1 MKKLF
6 FSVGI
11 VLLSL
16 SCFSQTSYP
25 CTLSFDVLNN
35 GNGGQGCPS
44 THPDNANYQ
53 REGSLRVNFISPI
66 GASVEAPT
74 LLTVQ
79 KLVNGV
85 LQEPIDLKYVVKSI
99 SADRKIVEYCFYSA
113 TNTNLFNGAN
123 VSYVFTL
130 QYDGLAP
137 QVCNPI
143 MQGSPILPV
152 KFSSFSLEKSSRG
165 ITLKWETATEENNS
179 GFFVER
185 KLGTSEWTSL
195 DFVPSKSGT
204 GFSSAAIDY
213 SYSDFANFNGI
224 IQYRLKQVD
233 LDGKY
238 GYSEIRS
245 VKLNEEMTGLTVFP
259 NPSKGQIS
267 LLFEEQTSLYDVR
280 VVDMSGRTVK
290 QLAGVKTGQEVSGL
304 TRGQYLVM
312 VTNKNTDVTASKK
325 ILVQ

>member
-25 CTLSFDVLNN
+25 CTLSFDVVNN

-44 THPDNANYQ
+44 THPDNPSYL
-53 REGSLRVNFISPI
+53 RDGTLRVNFKSPI
-66 GASVEAPT
+66 GVSVEVPT

-79 KLVNGV
+79 KMVNGV
-85 LQEPIDLKYVVKSI
+85 LGSPINLKYMVKSI
-99 SADRKIVEYCFYSA
+99 SADRKIVEYCFYSL
-113 TNTNLFNGAN
+113 TNNNLFNGAN

-165 ITLKWETATEENNS
+165 IMLKWETATEENNS

-195 DFVPSKSGT
+195 GFVPSQSGT
-204 GFSSAAIDY
+204 GFSSKAIDY
-213 SYSDFANFNGI
+213 SYADLTSFNGI

-245 VKLNEEMTGLTVFP
+245 VKLNDEMGGVTVFP

-267 LLFEEQTSLYDVR
+267 LLFEEQTAMYDVKII
-280 VVDMSGRTVK
+280 DMSGRTIK

-312 VTNKNTDVTASKK
+312 VTNKNTESTVSKK
-325 ILVQ
+325 IMVQ